1 MKYVNHYIFLLVFSV
16 SSAVFLNFI
25 LKKKTLYFNYNKSTL
40 ISNEISSVRIEI
52 SIDYKEML
60 ILKQLILE
68 MFSIEYIYSKTVE
81 I

>member
-1 MKYVNHYIFLLVFSV
+1 MKCINKLYQYKR
-16 SSAVFLNFI
+16 I
-25 LKKKTLYFNYNKSTL
+25 LKTLYFNYNKSTP

-68 MFSIEYIYSKTVE
+68 IFSIEYIYSKTVE